1 VRLTSSRALGL
12 GLLLAALSAPFPAR
26 AEEGAP
32 AASSGGT
39 SASGALASGEAQPAA
54 AEEELVQKTLGLDI
68 STASFYELVDWA
80 SSLGL
85 PATGSAADLRAELYK
100 HYGVEAP
107 ALKAGGRTVSIE
119 RADSAEYFRIEENDD
134 SLLRITGGVVLTIRD
149 EAKSELHR
157 LEAEEI
163 LYDKTHNA
171 VNAVGRVRY
180 RREKA
185 SGVEEFSGETIT
197 VDLDDWSGVF
207 LDGKM
212 RSSSEASSGASTA
225 ASAAGAATGQRGFYF
240 SADTMLKRSGD
251 ILILE
256 DGIVT
261 SCDAEHPHYSI
272 RAKKIWLLGN
282 NEWAISDAVLS
293 LGELPVLWLP
303 FFFYPGD
310 EIVFHPVFGYRSRVG
325 RFVQTTTYLIGQKP
339 AKESTGILSLG
350 GGSSGPKKVHGLFLR
365 PTDEAGAK
373 VDTSSSLKLLADVY
387 SNLGAFVGLDGG
399 FSKLGALTSLSL
411 KSGLGLSRSL
421 FYESTGYYSPFD
433 AASDPAYTS
442 VWNSSSL
449 FGQTV
454 PFRYGLDFSTGLKL
468 GPVSATL
475 ALPLFSDPYFEKD
488 FRWRSENMDWLS
500 LSSSTS
506 SSDSTEP
513 SERSS
518 YLQKLGFS
526 FSLKPSF
533 LSPWLSSID
542 VSTLASSL
550 SWQTKYN
557 TLLSS
562 SEDSSLFSVDPQ
574 RYFFYPDLLRP
585 LDLSL
590 TLRGSLVPVKEGKAP
605 LPTGDSKK
613 GEGGLELRPPEDEAS
628 EGKPEE
634 KETTSGTGDFRLA
647 SRAPSQNSSSS
658 SSAGGLAID
667 WSLSPTA
674 YIEDRYK
681 SDSWYS
687 SSQVDFSDLL
697 YQLYSYSLS
706 GSLKSSYSLP
716 GGAASASYGLT
727 LLSQDRN
734 RTSTEDS
741 SYASR
746 IAAYNLTDAQYRQT
760 KLSSSL
766 VASARPFA
774 SSLLFGPSSLS
785 YDLESILYSYSYSS
799 YTQTG
804 DNYSYNYDERYL
816 GWDSDSITTH
826 SASGTLGL
834 KTGDNTQSLGLTMSL
849 PPTTEAYTPALALQA
864 GSKDSLY
871 ASASVRQR
879 YYRASGVADF
889 SSDPLSGNLS
899 LTLLK
904 DLTVTDSLA
913 YDSDDGYFT
922 SNVSTLAWGPLSTTL
937 TAARAYS
944 YTYAA
949 GSGWSASSD
958 KSFLVTN
965 LAAACN
971 GSWTAP
977 KDWPFTSTVK
987 AALSYSQSFLEFS
1000 DSILSF
1006 NLSLSF
1012 KLNNFLDL
1020 SFSSLSQN
1028 SSAWRYCP
1036 WLFSG
1041 VESAG
1046 EPESFYVNPL
1056 KDIAESFYFWDSSER
1071 KKSLFKLKSLSVKL
1085 SHDLHDWDMSFQLSA
1100 SPSLDTSSTPYKY
1113 VIDPTFTFL
1122 LSWRDLP
1129 EIKSSVVKD
1138 SSGYTFE

>member
-1 VRLTSSRALGL
+1 VRPTSSRALGL
-12 GLLLAALSAPFPAR
+12 GLLLAALSAPFPAP
-26 AEEGAP
+26 AEDGVP
-32 AASSGGT
+32 SASSGDT
-39 SASGALASGEAQPAA
+39 PASGTLAGGEGQPAA

-68 STASFYELVDWA
+68 STASFYELADWA

-85 PATGSAADLRAELYK
+85 SATGSAADLRAELYK
-100 HYGVEAP
+100 HFGVEAP

-119 RADSAEYFRIEENDD
+119 RADSAEYFKIEQNDA

-163 LYDKTHNA
+163 LYDKTRNA
-171 VNAVGRVRY
+171 VSAVGRVRY
-180 RREKA
+180 QRQK
-185 SGVEEFSGETIT
+185 SGGVEEFSGETIT

-212 RSSSEASSGASTA
+212 RSTSEASSGASA
-225 ASAAGAATGQRGFYF
+225 ASTAAGAAAGQRGFYF

-272 RAKKIWLLGN
+272 RAKKVWLLGN

-293 LGELPVLWLP
+293 LGEIPVLWLP

-339 AKESTGILSLG
+339 AKEGTGILSLG
-350 GGSSGPKKVHGLFLR
+350 GGSSGPKKIHGLFLR
-365 PTDEAGAK
+365 PTDESGAK

-399 FSKLGALTSLSL
+399 FSKLGPLTSLSL

-421 FYESTGYYSPFD
+421 FYESTGYYSPLD
-433 AASDPAYTS
+433 VASDYQS
-442 VWNSSSL
+442 VWNTSSFL
-449 FGQTV
+449 GQTI
-454 PFRYGLDFSTGLKL
+454 PFRFGLDFSTGLKL
-468 GPVSATL
+468 GPVSATI

-557 TLLSS
+557 TLLYNT
-562 SEDSSLFSVDPQ
+562 EGSSLFSVDPQ

-585 LDLSL
+585 LDLSM
-590 TLRGSLVPVKEGKAP
+590 TLRGSLVPGKEGKAP

-613 GEGGLELRPPEDEAS
+613 GEGGLELRPPEDDAS

-634 KETTSGTGDFRLA
+634 KGAAADAADFRLA
-647 SRAPSQNSSSS
+647 SRAPSPGA
-658 SSAGGLAID
+658 SSAHPDGSLSID

-681 SDSWYS
+681 SDNWYS
-687 SSQVDFSDLL
+687 SSQVDFRDLL
-697 YQLYSYSLS
+697 YQLYSYSIS

-716 GGAASASYGLT
+716 GGAASVSCGLT
-727 LLSQDRN
+727 LLSQDRS
-734 RTSTEDS
+734 RISTDDS

-746 IAAYNLTDAQYRQT
+746 IAAYKLADAQYRQT

-774 SSLLFGPSSLS
+774 SSPLFGPSSLS
-785 YDLESILYSYSYSS
+785 YDLESILYNYSYSS

-804 DNYSYNYDERYL
+804 DSYSYNYNEWYL
-816 GWDSDSITTH
+816 GWNSDSITTH

-849 PPTTEAYTPALALQA
+849 PPTTEAYTPALSLQA
-864 GSKDSLY
+864 GAKDSLY

-889 SSDPLSGNLS
+889 SSDPLSGSLS

-904 DLTVTDSLA
+904 GLTVTDSLA
-913 YDSDDGYFT
+913 YDSDNEYFT

-937 TAARAYS
+937 TAARSYS
-944 YTYAA
+944 YTYAS

-971 GSWTAP
+971 VSWTAP
-977 KDWPFTSTVK
+977 KDWASGSMAK

-1000 DSILSF
+1000 DSILAF
-1006 NLSLSF
+1006 NLSLTF
-1012 KLNNFLDL
+1012 KVNDFLDL

-1036 WLFSG
+1036 WLFAS
-1041 VESAG
+1041 SDTAG
-1046 EPESFYVNPL
+1046 MNLSDFYISPL
-1056 KDIAESFYFWDSSER
+1056 EDIAESFYFWDTSAR
-1071 KKSLFKLKSLSVKL
+1071 KRSLFKLKSLSVKL

>member
-1 VRLTSSRALGL
+1 MPSGD
-12 GLLLAALSAPFPAR
+12 PPAVS
-26 AEEGAP
+26 EPLPG
-32 AASSGGT
+32 
-39 SASGALASGEAQPAA
+39 A
-54 AEEELVQKTLGLDI
+54 AEEELVQRTLGLDI
-68 STASFYELVDWA
+68 STASFYELADWA

-85 PATGSAADLRAELYK
+85 PVTGSAADLRSELYK

-107 ALKAGGRTVSIE
+107 DLKTGGRSVSIE
-119 RADSAEYFRIEENDD
+119 RADSAEYFKIEQNDD

-171 VNAVGRVRY
+171 VSAVGRVRY
-180 RREKA
+180 RREK
-185 SGVEEFSGETIT
+185 SGSVEEFSGETIT

-212 RSSSEASSGASTA
+212 RTASETGTDASGTSTA
-225 ASAAGAATGQRGFYF
+225 TSSAAAKGERGFYF

-251 ILILE
+251 ILILQ
-256 DGIVT
+256 DGLVT

-272 RAKKIWLLGN
+272 RARKIWLLGN

-293 LGELPVLWLP
+293 LGEVPLLWLP

-325 RFVQTTTYLIGQKP
+325 RFIQTTTYLIGQKP

-350 GGSSGPKKVHGLFLR
+350 GGNASGPKQVHGLFLR
-365 PTDEAGAK
+365 PSGDAGAK
-373 VDTSSSLKLLADVY
+373 VDTSSSLKVLADIY
-387 SNLGAFVGLDGG
+387 SNLGAFVGLDSSFDKLGPFTG
-399 FSKLGALTSLSL
+399 FSI
-411 KSGLGLSRSL
+411 KSGLGVSRSL

-433 AASDPAYTS
+433 AASEYQSA
-442 VWNSSSL
+442 WNASSF
-449 FGQTV
+449 FGQAI

-468 GPVSATL
+468 GPVSATI
-475 ALPLFSDPYFEKD
+475 ALPIFSDPYFEED

-506 SSDSTEP
+506 STDSTEP

-518 YLQKLGFS
+518 FLQKLGFS

-557 TLLSS
+557 TLLYNT
-562 SEDSSLFSVDPQ
+562 EGSSLFSVDPQ

-590 TLRGSLVPVKEGKAP
+590 TLRGSLLPANETKA
-605 LPTGDSKK
+605 LASTGEPKR
-613 GEGGLELRPPEDEAS
+613 GEGELELRSPEDEGAAS
-628 EGKPEE
+628 EKEQEE
-634 KETTSGTGDFRLA
+634 KGAGAGSGDFRLA
-647 SRAPSQNSSSS
+647 SRAPSLSAASSPAFSE
-658 SSAGGLAID
+658 GKLAID

-681 SDSWYS
+681 SDNWYT
-687 SSQVDFSDLL
+687 SSQVDFGDLL

-727 LLSQDRN
+727 LLTQDRS
-734 RTSTEDS
+734 RASTEDS

-746 IAAYNLTDAQYRQT
+746 IAAYNLADAQYKQT

-774 SSLLFGPSSLS
+774 SSRLFGSSALA
-785 YDLESILYSYSYSS
+785 YDLESILYNYSYSS
-799 YTQTG
+799 YTKTG
-804 DNYSYNYDERYL
+804 DAYSYIFDERYL
-816 GWDSDSITTH
+816 DWDSDSITTH
-826 SASGTLGL
+826 SASATLGL
-834 KTGDNTQSLGLTMSL
+834 KTGDNAQSLGLTMSL
-849 PPTTEAYTPALALQA
+849 PPTTEAYTPALSLQA

-871 ASASVRQR
+871 VSASVRQR
-879 YYRASGVADF
+879 YYRASGEADF
-889 SSDPLSGNLS
+889 SSDPLYGSMNLS
-899 LTLLK
+899 LLK
-904 DLTVTDSLA
+904 GLTVTDSVA
-913 YDSDDGYFT
+913 YDSDDAYFT

-937 TAARAYS
+937 TAARSYS
-944 YTYAA
+944 YTYAS
-949 GSGWSASSD
+949 GSGWSASSG

-965 LAAACN
+965 LAAAYN
-971 GSWTAP
+971 GSWSAP
-977 KDWPFTSTVK
+977 KDWPFGSTAK

-1000 DSILSF
+1000 DSILAF
-1006 NLSLSF
+1006 NFSLTF
-1012 KLNNFLDL
+1012 KLNDFLDL

-1036 WLFSG
+1036 WLFTS
-1041 VESAG
+1041 SDTAG
-1046 EPESFYVNPL
+1046 MNLADFYTSPL
-1056 KDIAESFYFWDSSER
+1056 ADIAESFYFWDSSAR
-1071 KKSLFKLKSLSVKL
+1071 KRSLFKLKSLSVKL

-1100 SPSLDTSSTPYKY
+1100 SPTLDTSTTPYKY
-1113 VIDPTFTFL
+1113 IIDPSFTFL